1 MSHDK
6 KEQGE
11 KVVATNRKAFYDFVI
26 QEKLEAGIA
35 LQGTEVKSLREGQA
49 NLRDSYASVDRG
61 QVVLHHC
68 HISPYSHGNIM
79 NHDPLRPRTLLLHK
93 QAIRKLSGRTQPNGR
108 TLVPL
113 SRYLT

>member
-11 KVVATNRKAFYDFVI
+11 KVVTTNRKAFYDFVI

-49 NLRDSYASVDRG
+49 NLRDS
-61 QVVLHHC
+61 
-68 HISPYSHGNIM
+68 
-79 NHDPLRPRTLLLHK
+79 
-93 QAIRKLSGRTQPNGR
+93 
-108 TLVPL
+108 
-113 SRYLT
+113 